1 LIRTDKLDEGL
12 FRSEA
17 ENGVT
22 VISELLPWVRS
33 VAVGIWVA
41 RASVHEPRLKMGVSH
56 LLEHMV
62 FKGTKRRSARDIALE
77 LEVRGGSLDAY
88 TSRDHTSFQA
98 RVLDDDLPRALDVL
112 TDIVRNPL
120 LRTDDLDR
128 ERMVVLEE
136 ISAVHDTPDDLVFEE
151 HSQTMWPDHP
161 YGYSVL
167 GTRETVSQ
175 LSVDDLRELHSTS
188 YHPSHIVIAA
198 AGNVDHELF
207 LKLLAKC
214 GWFTFATGPE
224 PQQIVTVPPAVRT
237 ERFIYR
243 EGAQSHLVI
252 GTDTFPFTDERRH
265 PLVLLNSVLGSGM
278 SSTLFQKIREELG
291 LAYTVYSYQSFYRET
306 GVVGVYVGTHPSNV
320 ARALDVIREQ
330 LAEFAANG
338 LTPERL
344 AEAKRQLKCQ
354 VTLSLESPS
363 ARMYRLATI
372 ALFGE
377 PYRTIDDLLSQ
388 IDSIEPGDVAGVG
401 EEFLDPGRQTI
412 VALGPN

>member
-1 LIRTDKLDEGL
+1 MRTERLDERL

-22 VISELLPWVRS
+22 VMSELLPWVRS
-33 VAVGIWVA
+33 VAVGIWVS
-41 RASVHEPRLKMGVSH
+41 RASVHEQRSQMGVSH

-62 FKGTKRRSARDIALE
+62 FKGTERRSARDIALE

-112 TDIVRNPL
+112 TDLVRNPM
-120 LRTDDLDR
+120 LRGEDLDR

-136 ISAVHDTPDDLVFEE
+136 ISAVHDTPDDLVFEQ
-151 HSQTMWPDHP
+151 HSQTMWPEHP

-167 GTRETVSQ
+167 GTKETVSE
-175 LSVDDLRELHSTS
+175 LSVSDLREMHSRS
-188 YHPSHIVIAA
+188 YHPGHIVIAA
-198 AGNVDHELF
+198 AGNIDHDLF

-214 GWFTFATGPE
+214 GWFTFDPGPE
-224 PQQIVTVPPAVRT
+224 PKLISAVPPAVRA
-237 ERFIYR
+237 ERFIDR
-243 EGAQSHLVI
+243 DGAQSHVVI

-265 PLVLLNSVLGSGM
+265 PLVVLNSVLGAGM
-278 SSTLFQKIREELG
+278 SSALFQRIREELG
-291 LAYTVYSYQSFYRET
+291 LAYAVYSYQSFYQDT

-320 ARALDVIREQ
+320 GKALEAIKEE
-330 LAEFAANG
+330 LAGFAENG
-338 LTPERL
+338 LTSDRL
-344 AEAKRQLKCQ
+344 AEAKQQLKGQ
-354 VTLSLESPS
+354 VTLSLDSPS

-377 PYRTIDDLLSQ
+377 PYRTIDELLTQ
-388 IDSIEPGDVAGVG
+388 IDAITQGEVANVG
-401 EEFLDPGRQTI
+401 QEFLDPDRQTV
-412 VALGPN
+412 VALGPK